1 MVLLYCSEKCLDLA
15 IICTYVHIIAGEM
28 SLLVYGLINCQICS
42 GCYRCMMSVGVKKHL
57 YGIVAEILHVVQ
69 RYVC

>member
-1 MVLLYCSEKCLDLA
+1 
-15 IICTYVHIIAGEM
+15 M